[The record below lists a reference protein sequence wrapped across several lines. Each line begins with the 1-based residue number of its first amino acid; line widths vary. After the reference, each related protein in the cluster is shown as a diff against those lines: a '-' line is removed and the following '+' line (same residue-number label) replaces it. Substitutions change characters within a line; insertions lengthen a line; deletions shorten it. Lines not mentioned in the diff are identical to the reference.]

1 MKKTYY
7 HAVTMDKMSSIMKHG
22 ILRNMSDK
30 GVYFTDDA
38 ISSLDWIKCREQILL
53 NKNPKS
59 LGLVIFEVDTDDEFL
74 VPIKDYG
81 DNTIETYPKLMR
93 EAQKSECVIYS
104 KSIHPSLLKFEEC
117 IIDGDDY
124 DCYEK
129 LNFYE
134 YKEPTKK
141 EMINVFVNGLEYA
154 MGFDNKTGKHINPLK
169 SIHMMCKIDP
179 SIAERLFNQSVQQ
192 WA

>member
-81 DNTIETYPKLMR
+81 DNTIETYPELIR

-154 MGFDNKTGKHINPLK
+154 IGYDKKTGKYVNPLK
-169 SIHMMCKIDP
+169 SIHIMCKIDP
-179 SIAERLFNQSVQQ
+179 SIAERLYNQSVQQ